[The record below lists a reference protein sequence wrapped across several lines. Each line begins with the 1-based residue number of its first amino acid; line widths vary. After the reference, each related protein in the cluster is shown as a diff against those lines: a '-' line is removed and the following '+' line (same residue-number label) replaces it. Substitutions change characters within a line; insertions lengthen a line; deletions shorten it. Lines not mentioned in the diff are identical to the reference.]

1 MSAESL
7 GQPRSGVCAGPG
19 PRASRRYELR
29 PRVAGVAELPGV
41 ALVVRGGS
49 VVHAVGSAD
58 ARLPVASVAKQFV
71 AAAILLLAERGSL
84 APGDPASR
92 WFGPWGGDVT
102 VHQLPT
108 HTAGLGHWP
117 AVGGMD
123 RFGDLDPAERVAAIR
138 AAAPVARPGECWS
151 YSGLGYLLLAEI
163 VERTAGVPYGAFAG
177 TELFAPA
184 GMTATTSG
192 GAGLRAMPGTGDVV
206 STVADL
212 IRYQHALPGLLRPDS
227 RRALTMPHADLGAES
242 YALPAVSANAYG
254 YGNFVGTIAGR
265 PASFHPGDNPGYQSL
280 SAVLPGDDTTLAV
293 LLHDDAIRL
302 SAVLADL
309 TAYL

>member
-1 MSAESL
+1 V
-7 GQPRSGVCAGPG
+7 GV
-19 PRASRRYELR
+19 
-29 PRVAGVAELPGV
+29 VELPGV

-58 ARLPVASVAKQFV
+58 VRLPVASVSKQFV

-84 APGDPASR
+84 APADPVSR

-102 VHQLPT
+102 VHQLLT
-108 HTAGLGHWP
+108 HTAGLGHWA
-117 AVGGMD
+117 AVGGME
-123 RFGDLDPAERVAAIR
+123 RFGDLDPAERVAAVR
-138 AAAPVARPGECWS
+138 AAEPVARPGERWS
-151 YSGLGYLLLAEI
+151 YSGPGYLLLAEI
-163 VERTAGVPYGAFAG
+163 VERAAGVPYGAFAG
-177 TELFAPA
+177 AELFGPA

-192 GAGLRAMPGTGDVV
+192 GTGLRSMPGTGDVV

-212 IRYQHALPGLLRPDS
+212 VRYQRALPELLRPES
-227 RRALTMPHADLGAES
+227 RRALTLPHVDLGADS
-242 YALPAVSANAYG
+242 YALPAVSASAYG

-280 SAVLPGDDTTLAV
+280 SAVLPDSDTTLAV
-293 LLHDDAIRL
+293 LLHDDAVRL

-309 TAYL
+309 TGYL